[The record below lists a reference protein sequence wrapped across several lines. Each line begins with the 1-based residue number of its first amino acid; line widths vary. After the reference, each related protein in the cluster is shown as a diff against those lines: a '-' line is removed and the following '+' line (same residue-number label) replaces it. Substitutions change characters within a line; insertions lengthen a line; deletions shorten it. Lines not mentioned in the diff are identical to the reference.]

1 MSLKWLLPG
10 LLAVAPLAHAA
21 DAPASEAE
29 TQQKVEAFVGSLH
42 FEDGNVALGDAK
54 AHVDLGPDFRYL
66 AHDDARRV
74 LEQLWGNPP
83 DDDIVGL
90 VVPRSPTLAED
101 DSWAVVV
108 TQAHDGH
115 ISDGD
120 AKDIDYDDLLADM
133 KKGTD
138 EANAE
143 RKKAGFDTLH
153 IVGWAVPPRY
163 DAASKKLYW
172 AKELD
177 VEGAKAHTLN
187 YDIRVLGRDGYLS
200 FNAVSSMAQLPTV
213 KSGMEQLLPR
223 VSFDTG
229 ARYADFDKSTDKVA
243 AYGLAALV
251 AGGIAAKTGLFAKI
265 GLLLLGLK
273 KALIP
278 LGLAVAAGFRKVAGI
293 FRKPKAVV
301 S

>member
-10 LLAVAPLAHAA
+10 LLAVAPLAHAQDA
-21 DAPASEAE
+21 DDAQAK
-29 TQQKVEAFVGSLH
+29 QKVQTFVSSLH

-54 AHVDLGPDFRYL
+54 AHVDLGSDFRYL

-74 LEQLWGNPP
+74 LEDLWGNPP

-90 VVPRSPTLAED
+90 VVPRSPSLAED
-101 DSWAVVV
+101 GSWAVVV

-115 ISDGD
+115 VSDDD
-120 AKDIDYDDLLADM
+120 AQKIDYTDLLADM

-138 EANAE
+138 EANDE
-143 RKKAGFDTLH
+143 RKKGGFGALH

-163 DAASKKLYW
+163 DASSKKLYW
-172 AKELD
+172 AKEVD
-177 VEGAKAHTLN
+177 FEGETTHTLN

-200 FNAVSSMAQLPTV
+200 FNAVSAMADLPTV
-213 KSGMEQLLPR
+213 KTGMEQLLPR
-223 VSFDTG
+223 VSFDSG

-251 AGGIAAKTGLFAKI
+251 AGGIAAKTGLFAKL

-273 KALIP
+273 KLLIP
-278 LGLAVAAGFRKVAGI
+278 LFLAITAGFRKITGM
-293 FRKPKAVV
+293 FRKSKGVV